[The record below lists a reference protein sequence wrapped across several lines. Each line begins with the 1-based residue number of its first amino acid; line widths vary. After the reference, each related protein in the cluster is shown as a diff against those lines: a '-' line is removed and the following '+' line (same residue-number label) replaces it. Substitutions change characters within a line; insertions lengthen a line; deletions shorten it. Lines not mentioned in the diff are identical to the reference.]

1 MRDKIS
7 KVVMEATANFFHTK
21 KNINFTEETDIIEDL
36 GGDSLDAMEVIIIL
50 EDELEII
57 IPDKRLKNARTLGDI
72 VDVIIDVIENPP
84 TDEELMIGR

>member
-1 MRDKIS
+1 
-7 KVVMEATANFFHTK
+7 MEATANFFHTK